1 VARGDVDCGAQ
12 DLCPALR
19 CSDFLRPVQVSASG
33 AIPTPKQCLVASR
46 RSSLTGE
53 VRGYTGEAWVVF
65 CSTSTAAEVAAT
77 IRSLASAL

>member
-1 VARGDVDCGAQ
+1 MAT
-12 DLCPALR
+12 
-19 CSDFLRPVQVSASG
+19 
-33 AIPTPKQCLVASR
+33 PTQCLFASR

>member
-1 VARGDVDCGAQ
+1 MA
-12 DLCPALR
+12 
-19 CSDFLRPVQVSASG
+19 
-33 AIPTPKQCLVASR
+33 TQCLVASR